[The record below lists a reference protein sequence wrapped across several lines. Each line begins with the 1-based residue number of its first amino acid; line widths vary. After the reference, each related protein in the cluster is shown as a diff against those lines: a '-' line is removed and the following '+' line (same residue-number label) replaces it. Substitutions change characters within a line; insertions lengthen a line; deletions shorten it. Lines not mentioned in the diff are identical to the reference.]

1 MSCRGTRT
9 QPEGKG
15 KWRCRKGRISCGFM
29 SYAAA
34 ECRASVLSKE
44 EKLKSTY
51 FLTTTSGTPKTG
63 AKQKLAPFLER
74 VPFIFFSCVWV
85 RTQHLLSLNI
95 FLVFAIYIQ
104 TAASVLALK
113 AWNQKSDGNRALVPS
128 WHPHG
133 LLESPALFPTS
144 PGQGCKEVLSISPV
158 LVEVRDLSVH
168 MCHSKMF
175 LSG

>member
-29 SYAAA
+29 SCAAA

-85 RTQHLLSLNI
+85 RAQHSLSLNI

-113 AWNQKSDGNRALVPS
+113 AWNQKSDRNRALVPS
-128 WHPHG
+128 WHPHA
-133 LLESPALFPTS
+133 SWSRQHSFPHH
-144 PGQGCKEVLSISPV
+144 QGM
-158 LVEVRDLSVH
+158 SVKKCSASH
-168 MCHSKMF
+168 LCW
-175 LSG
+175 